1 MAVHAATQS
10 IPFLLYCPLHAFS
23 VALFLFVPVS
33 LPFVRFH
40 FELFLF
46 PVFWPFFPCFLF
58 LFPWFCCL
66 FPGLSFFSL
75 FFGFVPFSFFFLLRF
90 VAFFL
95 LSVYTFLF
103 PSVCCFFLPFVAFSA
118 LSFFFFPISAP
129 SSVILAFSSWVSSP
143 EPVSVVFLV
152 PAFDLLCTKKPPC
165 PQVRSALH
173 CAWPV
178 GKLIGLVKI
187 I

>member
-1 MAVHAATQS
+1 MAVHASAQS
-10 IPFLLYCPLHAFS
+10 IPFLFYCPLHAFS

-33 LPFVRFH
+33 LPFVSLLFRIVPFSCVLT
-40 FELFLF
+40 FFSLVLFLF
-46 PVFWPFFPCFLF
+46 P
-58 LFPWFCCL
+58 
-66 FPGLSFFSL
+66 
-75 FFGFVPFSFFFLLRF
+75 FFFLRF

-95 LSVYTFLF
+95 LC
-103 PSVCCFFLPFVAFSA
+103 PSIRSFFLPFVVFSFLLLLFLLC
-118 LSFFFFPISAP
+118 LSFFSCFCS

-178 GKLIGLVKI
+178 GKLIGLLKI